1 MSKNTGKS
9 MKPDPVIQVRDIRK
23 TYENGPQLVEVIKG
37 ISFEVKRSEV
47 IVIMGPSGVGKSTL
61 LHLMGA
67 LDLPTSGTVLIDG
80 QDILQLKNDELSRF
94 RNHNIGF
101 VFQFHHL
108 LPEFTA
114 LENVQIPAMMHG
126 PLSNEKAEYAR
137 HILDQVG
144 LSHRLEHKPR
154 ELSGGE
160 QQRVAVARALINK
173 PKVVLAD
180 EPTGNLD
187 KQNGEALYSLLLE
200 LNHQMNHT
208 LIIVTHNEEMAS
220 RATRIIELDDG
231 RLVNE

>member
-1 MSKNTGKS
+1 MNNTVNRNTS
-9 MKPDPVIQVRDIRK
+9 SAAVIQVKDIYK

-37 ISFEVKRSEV
+37 ISFDVKSSEV

-67 LDLPTSGTVLIDG
+67 LDLPTSGTVIIDG
-80 QDILQLKNDELSRF
+80 QDILKLKNDELSRF
-94 RNHNIGF
+94 RNHKIGF

-114 LENVQIPAMMHG
+114 LENVLMPAMMYG
-126 PLSNEKAEYAR
+126 PMNKEKEEYGR
-137 HILDQVG
+137 YILDQVG

-160 QQRVAVARALINK
+160 QQRVAVARALINA
-173 PKVVLAD
+173 PKVILAD

-200 LNHQMNHT
+200 LNSKLQHT
-208 LIIVTHNEEMAS
+208 LIIVTHNEDMAS

-231 RLVNE
+231 KLVI